1 MVFLDEWKTIK
12 EDIKNINIL
21 EQINIKLDN
30 DLYILNT
37 DYKLKSFLR
46 KDLSNIELKKIK
58 IIVSEYNTNKWKL
71 DLILIEKAKDLLP
84 IIDERK
90 LLLEEKRKLYSGLIP
105 YINTDFRKQYLEY
118 IKWDAKIFNEQ
129 NDVTTDIIGK
139 KEILSHK
146 LETIE
151 TKIQEHKDF
160 INESIE
166 RVVET
171 RLDDKINNLNNNE
184 RFKILNTESK
194 IKVLDKTINKI
205 EIKLQNLI
213 DVNWNTKTI
222 QIYYIALSKL
232 NLFKDWLK

>member
-1 MVFLDEWKTIK
+1 LVFLDEWKTIK